1 MKTITSAFGLT
12 FHSNNQDPGK
22 AYEDRDFLLFNPC
35 DGYHVAIADFEGSE
49 FIEFRQFAGSSYGK
63 DFYTA
68 WAVLPDTSD
77 VRRDFPHQD
86 EGLGENTEDGV
97 IRRVE

>member
-1 MKTITSAFGLT
+1 MKTATSAFGLT
-12 FHSNNQDPGK
+12 FHSSNQEPGE
-22 AYEDRDFLLFNPC
+22 AYADRDFVLFNPC

-49 FIEFRQFAGSSYGK
+49 FIEFREFAGNSFGR

-77 VRRDFPHQD
+77 VRRDFPHHD
-86 EGLGENTEDGV
+86 ERDES
-97 IRRVE
+97 

>member
-12 FHSNNQDPGK
+12 FHSNNQEPGK
-22 AYEDRDFLLFNPC
+22 AFEDRDFLLFNPC
-35 DGYHVAIADFEGSE
+35 DGYHVAIADFEDGD

-68 WAVLPDTSD
+68 WAVLPETCD
-77 VRRDFPHQD
+77 VRRCFPHQD
-86 EGLGENTEDGV
+86 EGWREAPEESA
-97 IRRVE
+97 IRRFE